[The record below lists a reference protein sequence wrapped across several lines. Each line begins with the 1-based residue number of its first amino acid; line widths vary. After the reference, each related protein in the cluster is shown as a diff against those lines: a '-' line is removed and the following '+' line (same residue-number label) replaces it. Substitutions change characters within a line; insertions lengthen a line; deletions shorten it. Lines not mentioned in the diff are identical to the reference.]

1 MPGLTRAATSL
12 LGLVMRLRRSRRRNL
27 IVLST
32 RTVSS
37 PGLRDTARFTR
48 RRRFRL
54 MRTGAL
60 LTVIGAMRLAQIA
73 RSHWRISLGLGGAL
87 LEVLGHSVFT
97 GPARGAADLVGLVVV
112 LFAVLKSA
120 DPAST
125 RSISLPQTAWRW
137 HG

>member
-1 MPGLTRAATSL
+1 M
-12 LGLVMRLRRSRRRNL
+12 
-27 IVLST
+27 LST
-32 RTVSS
+32 RAVPS
-37 PGLRDTARFTR
+37 PGLRDTARLAR

-60 LTVIGAMRLAQIA
+60 LTAIGVVRLAQIA
-73 RSHWRISLGLGGAL
+73 RSHWRISLGLGGVL
-87 LEVLGHSVFT
+87 IEVLGHSVFT
-97 GPARGAADLVGLVVV
+97 GPARGAADLLGLVVV

-120 DPAST
+120 DPASS